1 MNGRCEGYSFTS
13 ADAEGLL
20 RHRNSKINTDMGTKM
35 LLYAACAIA
44 ALATIGCGKSG
55 LDANGCRDDVK
66 SEYYIRYCAERA
78 LGVVSYSNTT
88 GTTTLNT
95 GQSTISKFECTV
107 GPVSKGFSASFSID
121 TGTGMVM
128 PLRIECR
135 KDDGP
140 FVVKVESNNRASY
153 VIE

>member
-1 MNGRCEGYSFTS
+1 
-13 ADAEGLL
+13 
-20 RHRNSKINTDMGTKM
+20 MGTKM

-44 ALATIGCGKSG
+44 ALTTIGCGKSG

-95 GQSTISKFECTV
+95 GQSTISKFERTV

-121 TGTGMVM
+121 TGTETVM

>member
-1 MNGRCEGYSFTS
+1 
-13 ADAEGLL
+13 
-20 RHRNSKINTDMGTKM
+20 M

-95 GQSTISKFECTV
+95 GQSPISKFERTV
-107 GPVSKGFSASFSID
+107 GPFPKDSVRRSASIQARGRLCLCALSA
-121 TGTGMVM
+121 GRMM
-128 PLRIECR
+128 AR
-135 KDDGP
+135 
-140 FVVKVESNNRASY
+140 SW
-153 VIE
+153 